1 MDIVEETKLKVLSL
15 ADEAGILVW
24 RKSEFADNHFVAV
37 EDGMDG
43 DLANL
48 MQFYVLAVGRE
59 RERAAMICHHYQ
71 DVQYPAAEIA
81 ERILRG

>member
-1 MDIVEETKLKVLSL
+1 MDVVEEVKMKVLSL

-24 RKSEFADNHFVAV
+24 RKSEFSDNNFVAV

-59 RERAAMICHHYQ
+59 RERAAMICHYFK

-81 ERILRG
+81 ERILRE